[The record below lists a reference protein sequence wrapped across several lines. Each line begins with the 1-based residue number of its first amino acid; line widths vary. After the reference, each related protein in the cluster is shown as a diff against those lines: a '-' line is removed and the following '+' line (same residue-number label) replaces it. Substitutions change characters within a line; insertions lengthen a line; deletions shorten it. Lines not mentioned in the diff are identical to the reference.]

1 MLSTLLTTLPPV
13 VHIISTELEIPLTA
27 VTVQSSVSGSPI
39 TRFVNPS
46 VSSSNM
52 VICTSGIG
60 TIKCIPKLEGTRM
73 YSYTV
78 YIYTVYSTYMQYES
92 IPWQTIT

>member
-39 TRFVNPS
+39 VTFPS
-46 VSSSNM
+46 VSFSSVSLSKI
-52 VICTSGIG
+52 VICTKGIG
-60 TIKCIPKLEGTRM
+60 TVK
-73 YSYTV
+73 YTC
-78 YIYTVYSTYMQYES
+78 TYV
-92 IPWQTIT
+92 

>member
-39 TRFVNPS
+39 VIFSIFESSS
-46 VSSSNM
+46 VSS
-52 VICTSGIG
+52 
-60 TIKCIPKLEGTRM
+60 
-73 YSYTV
+73 
-78 YIYTVYSTYMQYES
+78 
-92 IPWQTIT
+92 